1 VVYDFFVRNVLK
13 ARGVEPDPEVEEVA
27 ETALD

>member
-1 VVYDFFVRNVLK
+1 VYDFFVRNVLK
-13 ARGVEPDPEVEEVA
+13 ARGVEPDPDVEEVA